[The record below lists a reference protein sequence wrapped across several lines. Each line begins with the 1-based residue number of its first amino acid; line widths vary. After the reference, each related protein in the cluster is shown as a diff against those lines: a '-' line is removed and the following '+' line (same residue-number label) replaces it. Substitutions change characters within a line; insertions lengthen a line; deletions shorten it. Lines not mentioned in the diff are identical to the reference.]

1 MAKYQVKLNFIASL
15 TTVVDANDEGEAY
28 DKARNIAEDAD
39 MNQFVLG
46 MERESECNCIDH

>member
-1 MAKYQVKLNFIASL
+1 MAKYQVKLNYMASL
-15 TTVVDANDEGEAY
+15 TTVVEANDEGEAY

-39 MNQFVLG
+39 ISQFVLG